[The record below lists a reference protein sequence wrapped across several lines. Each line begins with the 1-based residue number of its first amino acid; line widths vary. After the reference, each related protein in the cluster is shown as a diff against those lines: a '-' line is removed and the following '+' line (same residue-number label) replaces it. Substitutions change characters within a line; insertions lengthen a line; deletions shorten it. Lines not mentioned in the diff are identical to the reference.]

1 MASTSSTRRR
11 LIAVILVFLI
21 VFGRVGVAVL
31 TVGMTAPTSSAP
43 HADPQ
48 FEAFKQTCTA
58 DPWSYAPRA
67 ARGVYHEQSVGG
79 GAIDQICSLYGPP
92 EPSFPAGKWLR
103 DYTVRNCP
111 PPQGARPVD
120 TPPPPTAVGS
130 AASLATP
137 MTAG

>member
-11 LIAVILVFLI
+11 LRAVILLVLL
-21 VFGRVGVAVL
+21 VFGRLGVVAAI
-31 TVGMTAPTSSAP
+31 TAPTSSAP

-48 FEAFKQTCTA
+48 FDAFKQTCTA
-58 DPWSYAPRA
+58 DPWSYSPRA
-67 ARGVYHEQSVGG
+67 VRGVYREQPVGG

-137 MTAG
+137 MTAGRSW